1 MKLGVRASALERGL
15 AGRLAWITGLR
26 LAFLTIF
33 LAATAFF
40 YFRGDFSGTS
50 STLRVAFGTIAVAF
64 SLAAI
69 YAATLRSGRYLPQL
83 ADAQLVIDQIAWT
96 AIVYVTGGATSGA
109 TSFYA
114 LTALTG
120 AILSGLRGA
129 AIAAFT
135 GISVYTLLCVAFWL
149 RWIQPPRDSPSSY
162 IVDAP
167 GLLYPL
173 LVNVLGIVVVALL
186 GGYLA
191 ERLRITGGALEEA
204 TERAAQAERLAEL
217 GRLSAGLAHE
227 IRNPLGSISGSVEM
241 LRESPGLSEEDKLLC
256 AIISREASRL
266 NNLVTDM
273 IDLSRPR
280 LPIPE
285 LVDIAALAQEVVAL
299 AARSDRGAQDV
310 VVVYDG
316 PTSRVG
322 TRCDPAQIRQVL
334 WNLVRNAV
342 QVSAAGSRV
351 TVRVEAGKTEVRV
364 TVIDQ
369 GPGIAPDETDKIF
382 DAFYTKRTHGTGIGL
397 AVVKRIVDDHG
408 PIGARISVESSE
420 GKGARFTVAL
430 RADSDGR
437 DASMGAHRA
446 AVRW

>member
-1 MKLGVRASALERGL
+1 VKLGVRASAFEQNL

-26 LAFLTIF
+26 LAFLSLF
-33 LAATAFF
+33 LVATAFF
-40 YFRGDFSGTS
+40 YLRGDFSPAS
-50 STLRVAFGTIAVAF
+50 SALQVVFGTIAVAF
-64 SLAAI
+64 GLAAA
-69 YAATLRSGRYLPQL
+69 YAALLRTGKRLHEL

-129 AIAAFT
+129 AIAAVM
-135 GISVYTLLCVAFWL
+135 GIGIYTLLCAAFWL
-149 RWIQPPRDSPSSY
+149 RWIHPPADSPSTY
-162 IVDAP
+162 IVDGS
-167 GLLYPL
+167 GLIYPL

-204 TERAAQAERLAEL
+204 TERAAMAERLAEL

-241 LRESPGLSEEDKLLC
+241 LRESLSLSDEDKLLC

-280 LPIPE
+280 LPIPVP
-285 LVDIAALAQEVVAL
+285 VDVATLAQEVVAL
-299 AARSDRGAQDV
+299 ASRSDRSAEDV
-310 VVVYDG
+310 SVIYTG
-316 PTSRVG
+316 PLTRVG
-322 TRCDPAQIRQVL
+322 ARCDPAQIRQVL

-351 TVRVEAGKTEVRV
+351 TVHIEAGKAEVRV
-364 TVIDQ
+364 TVSDE
-369 GPGIAPDETDKIF
+369 GPGIAPEEQDKIF

-408 PIGARISVESSE
+408 PMGARISVESVE
-420 GKGARFTVAL
+420 GSGARFTVAL
-430 RADSDGR
+430 RADV
-437 DASMGAHRA
+437 DAATGPLGARA
-446 AVRW
+446 AV